1 MSTHFERFQKE
12 YIIKIESREALLR
25 ATEFPGDK
33 LFFSKR
39 AMALAAKYYDM
50 KQGGRESVIDDIMV
64 KATTNLIGFLQTDNV
79 QTMADN
85 LALVDMAI
93 KYIGQYKRF
102 VALKQ
107 VIGELRMQV
116 DTVLGGY
123 ALIVV

>member
-1 MSTHFERFQKE
+1 
-12 YIIKIESREALLR
+12 
-25 ATEFPGDK
+25 
-33 LFFSKR
+33 
-39 AMALAAKYYDM
+39 MALAAKYYDM
-50 KQGGRESVIDDIMV
+50 KQGGRESVIDDIMI